1 MKKALVILDSKFKE
15 LYPNEDISI
24 VANVHDEWQI
34 ESPEHVAD
42 AVGQLGVQS
51 IKDAGI
57 YFKLNCPMDGE
68 YHVGTN
74 WSETH

>member
-42 AVGQLGVQS
+42 EIGQLGVQS

-68 YHVGTN
+68 YNVGAN